1 MIFTSIGINAP
12 EPSGGAHTD
21 PMAATELLKGALKK
35 NLLELKRYRQRR
47 KSCSAAIVRNIA
59 RFYTKA

>member
-35 NLLELKRYRQRR
+35 NLLELKAIPPETQVAVRQR
-47 KSCSAAIVRNIA
+47 
-59 RFYTKA
+59 